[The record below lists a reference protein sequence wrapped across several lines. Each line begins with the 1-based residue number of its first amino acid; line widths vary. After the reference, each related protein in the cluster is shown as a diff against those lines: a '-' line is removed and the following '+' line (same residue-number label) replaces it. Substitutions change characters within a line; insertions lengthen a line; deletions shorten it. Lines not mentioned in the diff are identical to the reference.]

1 MAVLHM
7 CNNYSIGH
15 FQIWPLA
22 ERFID
27 PLWGEKL
34 QLALF
39 GWKPRIS
46 TNWLQMAPQ
55 QNPSITSVKNNCR
68 HGVHYVAS
76 SLCELLIIAE

>member
-15 FQIWPLA
+15 FQIWTLA

-34 QLALF
+34 QLALN

-55 QNPSITSVKNNCR
+55 QNPSITSAKNNCR
-68 HGVHYVAS
+68 HDVYYVAS